1 MYSSENPVNGKKPR
15 FLNDLT
21 VAEDGT
27 VYMTDSSVKWDRRHN
42 RHQIMEG
49 EVSGRSDDKSVCLC
63 KYHTEV

>member
-49 EVSGRSDDKSVCLC
+49 EVSGR
-63 KYHTEV
+63 